1 MKVGDLVKVAKKHSQ
16 PATVGLIVK
25 LKEDGVFG
33 GVHHAL
39 VKPVDNE
46 SNRLL
51 YAMPE
56 DVEVISESR

>member
-1 MKVGDLVKVAKKHSQ
+1 MKVGDRVRVAKKYSQ
-16 PATVGLIVK
+16 PAMVGLVVK

-39 VKPVDNE
+39 VKPVNSE
-46 SNRLL
+46 SNRLM

-56 DVEVISESR
+56 DVEVISEGR

>member
-1 MKVGDLVKVAKKHSQ
+1 MQVGDLVRVAKKYSQ
-16 PATVGLIVK
+16 PAMVGLIVE

-39 VKPVDNE
+39 VKPVNSE
-46 SNRLL
+46 SNRLM

-56 DVEVISESR
+56 DVEVISEGR